1 MPEATESPSQVESTA
16 RDMGWR
22 PLAEFRGDP
31 AKWVDADVFVSRGE
45 HFLPILRAN
54 NKRLQDQV
62 SEQNATL
69 EETRALLAASQES
82 IRELKKFHDE
92 DTARQVA
99 KARKDLVAEIKQARE
114 DGDVEKEM
122 TLQGEVTRLDLAVAN
137 APVAAPAASP
147 APAPAKTAVQD
158 PEFVAWEAENSWF
171 KTDAKKH
178 ALAMA
183 IAAEI
188 RRDPAN
194 AKLVGRAF
202 YDRVGE
208 EVDAYLAPAGQTSKV
223 GSSRSGGG
231 NAPAAPAASRKFS
244 DLPTEA
250 QDACAQYA
258 KKLVGP
264 GRAYK
269 DLDAW
274 RAEYAR
280 KYFEGEAS

>member
-1 MPEATESPSQVESTA
+1 MSEANPPSQAEAAA

-31 AKWVDADVFVSRGE
+31 TKWVDADVFVSRGE

-62 SEQNATL
+62 AEQNATL
-69 EETRALLAASQES
+69 EETRALLTASQES
-82 IRELKKFHDE
+82 IKELKKFHDE

-114 DGDVEKEM
+114 DGDVDREM
-122 TLQGEVTRLDLAVAN
+122 TLQGEVNRLDIAVAN
-137 APVAAPAASP
+137 APAASPSP
-147 APAPAKTAVQD
+147 APAAPSKQAPQD
-158 PEFVAWEAENSWF
+158 PEFLAWEADNSWF
-171 KTDAKKH
+171 KTDPKKH
-178 ALAMA
+178 ALA
-183 IAAEI
+183 IATATEL

-194 AKLVGRAF
+194 NKLIGRAF
-202 YDRVGE
+202 YDRITE
-208 EVDAYLAPAGQTSKV
+208 EVEAYLAPAGQPSKV
-223 GSSRSGGG
+223 GSSRSSGG
-231 NAPAAPAASRKFS
+231 NAPTPPAASRKFS

-250 QDACAQYA
+250 QDACATYA

-269 DLDAW
+269 DLDTW
-274 RAEYAR
+274 RAEYTK
-280 KYFEGEAS
+280 KYFEGEES